1 MTRKTQRN
9 AFLDW
14 KAIAGLLLGAALLAF
29 SLRGVDLGAVLAEI
43 RRADPWLFLASIA
56 FATAPI
62 LVRAW
67 RWKSLLEPVRKDTS
81 FQARFRAT
89 AIGFMA
95 NNVLPARIGEFAR
108 AYAFSKMEP
117 VPVVASVASLV
128 VERLFDGVVVVTLL
142 LVPMAMPGFPAVES
156 LGRQDPRAAA
166 TTMIAILGAILL
178 VALAMVLRPRA
189 VLRVSET
196 VSNRVLPAR
205 FRAPVLRA
213 LEGFVGGLGSLRDPL
228 VLARAGFWSI
238 WVWMSMAFAFWLGFL
253 AFDIHVPFAA
263 AMFLQSLIAL
273 AVALPSAPGFF
284 GLWEAAARIG
294 LVDIWGVE
302 LDKALGFAIG
312 FHLGGFLS
320 VTLLGL
326 YFAWRLG
333 LSLGEMGQGEGDV
346 AGDDVRP
353 THERPG
359 ERV

>member
-1 MTRKTQRN
+1 MSGAKQRH

-14 KAIAGLLLGAALLAF
+14 KAIVGVLLGAALLAF
-29 SLRGVDLGAVLAEI
+29 SLRGVDLRSVLAEI

-67 RWKSLLEPVRKDTS
+67 RWKSLLEPVRKGTS

-108 AYAFSKMEP
+108 AYAFSKMER

-128 VERLFDGVVVVTLL
+128 VERLFDGVVVVALL
-142 LVPMAMPGFPAVES
+142 LIPMALPGFPAVDS

-166 TTMIAILGAILL
+166 TTMIVILGAILL
-178 VALAMVLRPRA
+178 VALAMVLRPQ
-189 VLRVSET
+189 VIMRVTES
-196 VSNRVLPAR
+196 VANRVLPVR
-205 FRAPVLRA
+205 LREPFLRA
-213 LEGFVGGLGSLRDPL
+213 LEAFLDGLGSLRDPMIL
-228 VLARAGFWSI
+228 VRAGFWSI

-253 AFDIHVPFAA
+253 AFDIHVPFTA

-273 AVALPSAPGFF
+273 AVALPAAPGFF

-333 LSLGEMGQGEGDV
+333 LSFSEMGQGEEELS
-346 AGDDVRP
+346 GDDVRAA
-353 THERPG
+353 HKRPG